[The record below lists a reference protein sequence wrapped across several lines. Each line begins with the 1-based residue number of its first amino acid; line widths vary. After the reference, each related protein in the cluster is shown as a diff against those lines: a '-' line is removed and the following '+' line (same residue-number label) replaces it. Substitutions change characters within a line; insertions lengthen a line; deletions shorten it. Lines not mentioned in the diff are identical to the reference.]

1 MMLANRCYEDSQTS
15 PVKNERQ
22 AVNGVSSNG
31 DAFKA
36 FTFAAQGNSPQVNIP
51 VQIPVSLGGFAVN
64 ASLINIPIL
73 SAQFNVANGGD
84 SQAISVNN
92 ANQVESNHA

>member
-1 MMLANRCYEDSQTS
+1 MLSNRCYEENQTR
-15 PVKNERQ
+15 PVQNRPEG
-22 AVNGVSSNG
+22 VNGVSNNG

>member
-1 MMLANRCYEDSQTS
+1 MLSNRCYENTQPDVVQPDQSI
-15 PVKNERQ
+15 
-22 AVNGVSSNG
+22 VNGVSSNG

-36 FTFAAQGNSPQVNIP
+36 FTFAAQGNSPQVNLP
-51 VQIPVSLGGFAVN
+51 VQVPVSLGGFAVN

-73 SAQFNVANGGD
+73 SAQFNIANGGD

-92 ANQVESNHA
+92 ANQVESNHS

>member
-1 MMLANRCYEDSQTS
+1 MMLSNRCYEDNQTR
-15 PVKNERQ
+15 PVQNDHQ
-22 AVNGVSSNG
+22 AVNGVSNKG

-36 FTFAAQGNSPQVNIP
+36 FTFAAQGNSPQINTP
-51 VQIPVSLGGFAVN
+51 VQVPISLGGFAVN

-84 SQAISVNN
+84 SKAITVNN
-92 ANQVESNHA
+92 ANQVESNHS

>member
-1 MMLANRCYEDSQTS
+1 MLSNRCYEDIRPDVVEPDQH
-15 PVKNERQ
+15 

-31 DAFKA
+31 DAYKA
-36 FTFAAQGNSPQVNIP
+36 FTFAAQGNSPQVNLP
-51 VQIPVSLGGFAVN
+51 VQVPVSLGGFAAN

-84 SQAISVNN
+84 SHAISLNN
-92 ANQVESNHA
+92 SNQVESNHS